1 MFPPLRENCLLPHVE
16 NRLEASDHSGFL
28 HARNFLVIFWLYYV
42 IFNFCYIAK
51 KFSVNGV
58 YKEDRV
64 EKAEESLGEH
74 VARMAS
80 FSWGLG
86 LTTFVP
92 CDRRSG
98 ASIVPRFRN
107 QQAVFPLDFD
117 LIFGK

>member
-1 MFPPLRENCLLPHVE
+1 MVLIKVK
-16 NRLEASDHSGFL
+16 G
-28 HARNFLVIFWLYYV
+28 
-42 IFNFCYIAK
+42 
-51 KFSVNGV
+51 
-58 YKEDRV
+58 DRV
-64 EKAEESLGEH
+64 EKAEESLRSLSM
-74 VARMAS
+74 VR
-80 FSWGLG
+80 FSGGLG

>member
-1 MFPPLRENCLLPHVE
+1 MLDSKNV
-16 NRLEASDHSGFL
+16 
-28 HARNFLVIFWLYYV
+28 
-42 IFNFCYIAK
+42 
-51 KFSVNGV
+51 SVNGV
-58 YKEDRV
+58 NKGDRV
-64 EKAEESLGEH
+64 EKAEESLSCLWLECP
-74 VARMAS
+74 RMAS
-80 FSWGLG
+80 FSRGLG